1 MTGNV
6 VYVCSGKSDSSCK
19 ECGRVTE
26 RVSQKQWAAIECNG
40 GTGIQ
45 GRYVKV
51 AATNSYLQLTE
62 VEIFAN
68 GLFPFLLETDDL
80 VRLSIPTQSDQYL
93 HNPV

>member
-1 MTGNV
+1 M
-6 VYVCSGKSDSSCK
+6 YVCSGKTDTSCK
-19 ECGRVTE
+19 ECGKVNE

-62 VEIFAN
+62 VEIYVN
-68 GLFPFLLETDDL
+68 GK
-80 VRLSIPTQSDQYL
+80 I
-93 HNPV
+93 